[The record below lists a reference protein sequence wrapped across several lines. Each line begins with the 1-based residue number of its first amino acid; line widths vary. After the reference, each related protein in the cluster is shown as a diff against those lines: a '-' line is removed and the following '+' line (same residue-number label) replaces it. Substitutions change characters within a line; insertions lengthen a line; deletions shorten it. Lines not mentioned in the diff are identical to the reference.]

1 MYSLPTLREPATD
14 QWDKP
19 VLRLRG
25 LHRWATVFVQPRRA
39 AGREGNVQRSNSQEG
54 GDASRVAVITGAG
67 SGIGRATAL
76 RLAADG
82 YRVVLIGRRES
93 PLHETARIIAPSGP
107 RVTVCDV
114 TDADAVGAMI
124 SSTVD
129 AFGRVDVVVNNAGI
143 SRNAAFQRV
152 TMTEWREVM
161 AADVESI
168 VLVTQAAMPL
178 LLEHGGSVVNVASV
192 AGLGG
197 DPGMTMYNAAK
208 AAVINLTRSLAVEF
222 APRGVRVNAVAPSLT
237 VTDATADI
245 PPEDVAEFLRRIP
258 MGRAAE
264 PAEVADV
271 IAFLA
276 GPDARFVTGVV
287 LPVDG
292 GLRASSGQPP
302 HR

>member
-1 MYSLPTLREPATD
+1 MGTP
-14 QWDKP
+14 
-19 VLRLRG
+19 G
-25 LHRWATVFVQPRRA
+25 RA
-39 AGREGNVQRSNSQEG
+39 DRDGAP
-54 GDASRVAVITGAG
+54 VAVVTGAG

-82 YRVVLIGRRES
+82 HQVTLAGRRRPALQETAELIG
-93 PLHETARIIAPSGP
+93 GP
-107 RVTVCDV
+107 DTLVAACDV
-114 TDADAVGAMI
+114 TDAAAVSAMVAA
-124 SSTVD
+124 TD
-129 AFGRVDVVVNNAGI
+129 EAFGRIDVVVNNAGI
-143 SRNAAFQRV
+143 SLSSAFDRV
-152 TMTEWREVM
+152 TLTAWREVM
-161 AADVESI
+161 AADVESV
-168 VLVTQAAMPL
+168 VLVTQAALPF
-178 LLEHGGSVVNVASV
+178 LLERGGSVVNVASV

-197 DPGMTMYNAAK
+197 DAGMSGYNAAK
-208 AAVINLTRSLAVEF
+208 GALVNLTRSLAVEL
-222 APRGVRVNAVAPSLT
+222 AGRGVRVNAVAPSLT
-237 VTDATADI
+237 STDATADI

-292 GLRASSGQPP
+292 GLRAGSGQPP

>member
-1 MYSLPTLREPATD
+1 MTRID
-14 QWDKP
+14 QP
-19 VLRLRG
+19 
-25 LHRWATVFVQPRRA
+25 
-39 AGREGNVQRSNSQEG
+39 
-54 GDASRVAVITGAG
+54 VAVVTGAG
-67 SGIGRATAL
+67 SGIGRATAR

-82 YRVVLIGRRES
+82 YRLTLAGRRES
-93 PLHETARIIAPSGP
+93 ALEETASLLSGP
-107 RVTVCDV
+107 RPVVAVCDV
-114 TDADAVGAMI
+114 TDAEAVAAMVAA
-124 SSTVD
+124 TRE
-129 AFGRVDVVVNNAGI
+129 AFERLDVLVNNAGI
-143 SRNAAFQRV
+143 SRTAPIADV
-152 TMTEWREVM
+152 TLSQWREVM

-168 VLVTQAAMPL
+168 VTVTQAVLPD
-178 LLEHGGSVVNVASV
+178 LLESRGSVVNAASV

-208 AAVINLTRSLAVEF
+208 GAVVNLTRSLAVEL
-222 APRGVRVNAVAPSLT
+222 AAQGVRVNAVAPSLT
-237 VTDATADI
+237 ATDAVADI
-245 PPEDVAEFLRRIP
+245 PASDVAEFHRRIP

-276 GPDARFVTGVV
+276 GHHARFVTGVV